1 MKNALLLTILAGF
14 LISGVR
20 AQNPSYFSMEAAR
33 ERENREREEESALS
47 GWVECHRNEP
57 LRVDGR
63 LRNIEASGFVA
74 VERVSSCSPTI
85 ATAIANTICV

>member
-33 ERENREREEESALS
+33 ERENREREEEKEREDDNNI
-47 GWVECHRNEP
+47 VRNLFGHP
-57 LRVDGR
+57 LRM
-63 LRNIEASGFVA
+63 LNH
-74 VERVSSCSPTI
+74 P
-85 ATAIANTICV
+85 